1 MDALERLGEI
11 LPLLVPI
18 LIIQLVLIV
27 VALRDLM
34 RRPSVR
40 GPKWVWAAV
49 ILFGNLLGPIL
60 YFVVARE
67 DE

>member
-1 MDALERLGEI
+1 MDVFDTLRDV

-18 LIIQLVLIV
+18 LIIQLLLIV
-27 VALRDLM
+27 IALRDLI

-40 GPKWVWAAV
+40 GPKWVWAVV
-49 ILFGNLLGPIL
+49 ILFVNLLGPIL
-60 YFVVARE
+60 YFVLARE